1 MHRAAKSFVNARDI
15 DPTGSSIVATGGIEM
30 LRTRPQKSWLARA
43 LALGAFGL
51 GLGAA
56 GGCAMLA
63 VGGPHRSDQFPSG
76 NAPEP
81 TITTTVLSCVT
92 KALPYGSGADLTAR
106 FDALARA
113 SMPAAPLP
121 LSPAATSALCST
133 VAASDAFHAWRETT
147 PAPSAAAV
155 IREIAQATGA
165 KSIAMPA
172 MRLYARCEQDTKTV
186 RDASGTPIATIQE
199 NTQTCRMDRFK
210 DVGLFIFAADGTIL
224 YRATRRVG
232 MGSSEDPEPQMNEV
246 LANIPATFKAGQVGA
261 GAVDPAPSAPSSAMA
276 APAAAAAGA
285 TPAAYA
291 APAAQQGVGAND
303 AQIDGALGEL
313 DGKAPGECK
322 KFAKAMC
329 RNPRVPDVSR
339 LQMCTG
345 YVSTVNQMVHSQG
358 AKAVDACKAMNKSG
372 AQ

>member
-1 MHRAAKSFVNARDI
+1 VFQQE
-15 DPTGSSIVATGGIEM
+15 GIEM
-30 LRTRPQKSWLARA
+30 LRTRPQKSWLTQALA
-43 LALGAFGL
+43 LALGGL
-51 GLGAA
+51 GLAGA
-56 GGCAMLA
+56 GGCAALA

-92 KALPYGSGADLTAR
+92 KALPYGTGADLTAR

-155 IREIAQATGA
+155 IRQIAQATGA

-186 RDASGTPIATIQE
+186 RDASGAPIATIQE

-224 YRATRRVG
+224 YRSTRQVG
-232 MGSSEDPEPQMNEV
+232 MTSSDDPEPQMNEV
-246 LANIPATFKAGQVGA
+246 LANIPATFSAAAG
-261 GAVDPAPSAPSSAMA
+261 GAVAA
-276 APAAAAAGA
+276 APAASPAVAAPGAAAGA

-291 APAAQQGVGAND
+291 APAAQQGVGAD
-303 AQIDGALGEL
+303 DPQIDDALGGL
-313 DGKAPGECK
+313 DAKAPGDCK

-358 AKAVDACKAMNKSG
+358 PKAADACKAMNKSA